1 MDLLKVLIMHY
12 PATKKRNLLPKK
24 KKKKKK
30 KAKEKRYC
38 MPSNVNL

>member
-24 KKKKKK
+24 KKE
-30 KAKEKRYC
+30 KEKKGERKKILYAF
-38 MPSNVNL
+38 